1 LKKYQQGSADEM
13 KKYAVERMYK
23 ASTGIANAVL
33 VTLGIG
39 LLFETIGKFIGWDAF
54 IGIGSAAKV
63 LLAPAI
69 GAGIAYQLGGNTLVM
84 FSAMASSAVGGSAIH
99 ATQDGA
105 FTIVSGQPLSAIL
118 AALIATW
125 VGKRL
130 TGKTKLDMM
139 AIPAG
144 AVLAGGIAGVGL
156 AAVTSPFLQW
166 LSGEITSSVQGSPV
180 LASMVIALVW
190 SILLMSPASSA
201 AIAIALQLDPV
212 SSAAALIGCTVQF
225 AGFTAMSLRQNDL
238 GGFLAQCLITPK
250 VQFPN
255 LIKNPKLVIPPF
267 IAAII
272 CAPIATIGFDFKV
285 SYELA
290 GLGLNSFI
298 APLNI
303 LATQGIISFLMY
315 IAVGVILPIAITL
328 GLYQAIKM
336 AGWAKT
342 GDLHMEVQ

>member
-1 LKKYQQGSADEM
+1 M
-13 KKYAVERMYK
+13 KNYAVERMYK

-39 LLFETIGKFIGWDAF
+39 LLFETIGKFIGWEAF

-69 GAGIAYQLGGNTLVM
+69 GAGVAYQLGGNSLVI
-84 FSAMASSAVGGSAIH
+84 FSAMASAAVGANAIH
-99 ATQDGA
+99 ATPEGV
-105 FTIVSGQPLSAIL
+105 FTIVPGQPLSAIL
-118 AALIATW
+118 AAVIATW
-125 VGKRL
+125 VGKRI
-130 TGKTKLDMM
+130 TGRTKLDMM

-156 AAVTSPFLQW
+156 AAVTTPLLQW
-166 LSGEITSSVQGSPV
+166 LSAEITSSVQGSPV

-225 AGFTAMSLRQNDL
+225 AGFTAMSLKQNDL
-238 GGFLAQCLITPK
+238 GGFLAQALITPK

-255 LIKNPKLVIPPF
+255 LIKNPKLVIPTF
-267 IAAII
+267 VAAII

-285 SYELA
+285 PYELA

-303 LATQGIISFLMY
+303 LANQGWIVFLIY
-315 IAVGVILPIAITL
+315 IAVGVILPIALTL
-328 GLYQAIKM
+328 GIYQIIKM
-336 AGWAKT
+336 VGWAKK

>member
-1 LKKYQQGSADEM
+1 M
-13 KKYAVERMYK
+13 KKYVVDRMYK

-39 LLFETIGKFIGWDAF
+39 LLFETFGKFIGWEAF

-69 GAGIAYQLGGNTLVM
+69 GAGIAYQLGGNTLVIY
-84 FSAMASSAVGGSAIH
+84 SAMASAAVGGNAIH
-99 ATQDGA
+99 QTAEGL
-105 FTIVSGQPLSAIL
+105 FTIVPGQPVSAVL
-118 AALIATW
+118 AAAIATY

-130 TGKTKLDMM
+130 TGKTKLDMF
-139 AIPAG
+139 AIPA
-144 AVLAGGIAGVGL
+144 AATLVGGVAGVGL
-156 AAVTSPFLQW
+156 AAVTTPLLQW
-166 LSGEITSSVQGSPV
+166 LSGQITSSVQGSPII
-180 LASMVIALVW
+180 ASMVISLVW
-190 SILLMSPASSA
+190 SILLMTPASSA
-201 AIAIALQLDPV
+201 ALAIALQMDPV

-238 GGFLAQCLITPK
+238 GGFLAQCFITPK

-255 LIKNPKLVIPPF
+255 LIKNPRLVIPTF
-267 IAAII
+267 VAAII
-272 CAPIATIGFDFKV
+272 CAPIATIGFDFQV

-290 GLGLNSFI
+290 GLGLNSLI

-303 LATQGIISFLMY
+303 LATQGITGFLIY

-328 GLYQAIKM
+328 GLYMLIKM

-342 GDLHMEVQ
+342 GDLHMKVQ